1 MNKNLNKHIKKI
13 NLKISIITI
22 CLNNEKTIKNTLDSV
37 KNQKFENIEHIVIDG
52 RSKDKTLSIVKQ
64 YPNISKVI
72 SESDKGI
79 YDALNKGIKISSGD
93 IIGIL
98 HADDIFYD
106 NHVVDQISKIFKK
119 NSRVEILS
127 GNVVFFNQ
135 KKSNINDRII
145 RSDRFKPWM
154 LRFGFMPAH
163 TATFFKKSI
172 FKNFGVYDTS
182 FKSAGDYDF
191 FLRLILVNK
200 VKLFFINKILV
211 RMRTK
216 GTSTSGI
223 QSYLRTSIEILN
235 SLKKNGFY
243 SNFLFVILRL
253 PFKLIDNWIFKFKNI
268 NK

>member
-72 SESDKGI
+72 SEPDKGI

-106 NHVVDQISKIFKK
+106 NQLVEQISKIFKK
-119 NSRVEILS
+119 NSCIESLS

-163 TATFFKKSI
+163 TATFFKKSG
-172 FKNFGVYDTS
+172 NFH
-182 FKSAGDYDF
+182 
-191 FLRLILVNK
+191 LV
-200 VKLFFINKILV
+200 
-211 RMRTK
+211 
-216 GTSTSGI
+216 SG
-223 QSYLRTSIEILN
+223 
-235 SLKKNGFY
+235 
-243 SNFLFVILRL
+243 
-253 PFKLIDNWIFKFKNI
+253 
-268 NK
+268 